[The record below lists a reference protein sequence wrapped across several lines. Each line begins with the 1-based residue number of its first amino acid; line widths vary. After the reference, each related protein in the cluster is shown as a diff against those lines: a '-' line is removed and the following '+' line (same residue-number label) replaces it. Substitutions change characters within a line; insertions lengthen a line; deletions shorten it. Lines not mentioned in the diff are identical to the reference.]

1 MDFLHIHQL
10 QEFQQLFSIIK
21 NAVPGPG
28 HALQVGIF
36 WKLWCLAASFAISP
50 IPASWGIQRIWQVNS
65 LRDIMSIS
73 PYTDSIYHKY
83 IILHN
88 EGIVMYKISKSS
100 VHHQH
105 IDLYD

>member
-1 MDFLHIHQL
+1 
-10 QEFQQLFSIIK
+10 
-21 NAVPGPG
+21 
-28 HALQVGIF
+28 
-36 WKLWCLAASFAISP
+36 
-50 IPASWGIQRIWQVNS
+50 